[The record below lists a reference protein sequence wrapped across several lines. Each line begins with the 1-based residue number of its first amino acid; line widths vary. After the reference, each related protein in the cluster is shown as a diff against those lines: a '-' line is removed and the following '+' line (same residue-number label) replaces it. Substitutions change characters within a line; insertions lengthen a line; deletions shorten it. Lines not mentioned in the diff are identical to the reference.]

1 MAKEN
6 FFKYIRNSDSMNL
19 NLSNNKCLNLSSGF
33 TLIETLVAMV
43 FMSFI
48 LLAVL
53 YAESLAI
60 HQSYQ
65 NEANMVA
72 QQVLSYEMS
81 YAHVWANEGNISWT
95 QNEGISCSAANSNSQ
110 NCLHIANA
118 LNVVGATANQLAL
131 FSEPQNMEILLY
143 SQPMG
148 SSLSSCDQSTITG
161 YVFWNFTGGNV
172 SQVMPPSLPWIGGY
186 PKGNFNQYLSSTK
199 IITGK
204 SC

>member
-1 MAKEN
+1 M
-6 FFKYIRNSDSMNL
+6 
-19 NLSNNKCLNLSSGF
+19 
-33 TLIETLVAMV
+33 
-43 FMSFI
+43 
-48 LLAVL
+48 AVL

-65 NEANMVA
+65 NEASMVA

-143 SQPMG
+143 SQPIG
-148 SSLSSCDQSTITG
+148 ASLSSCDQSTIIG
-161 YVFWNFTGGNV
+161 YVFWNFNNGGS
-172 SQVMPPSLPWIGGY
+172 SQAIPASLPWMGGY